1 MAKDWAV
8 KGTNSLPLN
17 IAVVGH
23 TNTGKTSL
31 LRTLGRDRTF
41 GQVDDSPGTTRQ
53 VSSLPVMLE
62 NETALVWFDTPGL
75 EDSVSLR
82 DWVDGIEAA
91 GTRLDG
97 PDRIAR
103 FLSDQLAGREFEQ
116 EQRVLAQVVRSDAML
131 YVVDAR
137 DPVLAKHR
145 DELYLLQCCA
155 RPVLPVLNFVASAQA
170 DPQPWIQVFARHG
183 MHIHLSF
190 DSISPPING
199 EQMMYE
205 TLGQLLSEHRSLL
218 KDLAAQSV
226 SRRRERVTAAIDRL
240 TSSCLEVAAVHC
252 SVKNEPTAIDRAV
265 DAQQQQVRALE
276 QIFVA
281 ELLAVYQFSDQDYL
295 PPTQGWAQGQ
305 WQADLFAQTTL
316 KELGIDIGKGA
327 AVGAVAGAAVDV
339 LSAGLSLGTGT
350 LIGAAAGSAWQGI
363 DRWGKNIKASV
374 LGERELVVSDAVL
387 LGLATRNV
395 RLVAALE
402 QRGHAS
408 YSPVVLADSDEK
420 VEFEH
425 ASFLACCHQVR
436 QQTLKHQVMQFF
448 GASTSTEDTRA
459 DIHRILM
466 LANALKPLTT
476 DGLH

>member
-1 MAKDWAV
+1 MAKGWTV
-8 KGTNSLPLN
+8 NSSNSLPLN

-31 LRTLGRDRTF
+31 LRTLGRDRSF
-41 GQVDDSPGTTRQ
+41 GEVDDAPGTTRQ
-53 VSSLPVMLE
+53 VSSLPVSLQ
-62 NETALVWFDTPGL
+62 NETVLVWFDTPGL

-103 FLSDQLAGREFEQ
+103 FLSDQQAGREFEQ

-131 YVVDAR
+131 YVIDAR
-137 DPVLAKHR
+137 DQVLAKHR

-205 TLGQLLSEHRSLL
+205 TLGQLLSEHRPLL
-218 KDLAAQSV
+218 KDLATQSV

-240 TSSCLEVAAVHC
+240 ASLCLDVAAVH
-252 SVKNEPTAIDRAV
+252 SLVKNEPTAIEQAV
-265 DAQQQQVRALE
+265 DTQQQQVRDLE
-276 QIFVA
+276 QTFVA
-281 ELLAVYQFSDQDYL
+281 ELLGLYQFSDEDYL
-295 PPTQGWAQGQ
+295 PPTQGWARGQ

-316 KELGIDIGKGA
+316 KALGIDLGKGA

-387 LGLATRNV
+387 LALATRNV

-408 YSPVVLADSDEK
+408 HTPVVITDTDAK
-420 VEFEH
+420 AEFEH
-425 ASFLACCHQVR
+425 APFLACCHQVR

-448 GASTSTEDTRA
+448 GAAASTTDAQASL
-459 DIHRILM
+459 HQILLQAQVLEP
-466 LANALKPLTT
+466 LAS

>member
-1 MAKDWAV
+1 MDLNK
-8 KGTNSLPLN
+8 LPLQ

-41 GQVDDSPGTTRQ
+41 GEVDDAPGTTRQ
-53 VSSLPVMLE
+53 VCSLPVTLAGSE
-62 NETALVWFDTPGL
+62 VLVWFDTPGL

-82 DWVDGIEAA
+82 DWVDGIDNSS
-91 GTRLDG
+91 TRLDG

-103 FLSDQLAGREFEQ
+103 FLSDAQAGLEFEQ
-116 EQRVLAQVVRSDAML
+116 EQRVLAQVMRSDAML

-137 DPVLAKHR
+137 DQVLAKHR

-183 MHIHLSF
+183 IHIHLSF

-205 TLGQLLSEHRSLL
+205 TLGQLLGEYKPLL
-218 KDLAAQSV
+218 KDLAQQSLLK
-226 SRRRERVTAAIDRL
+226 RRERVTAAIDL
-240 TSSCLEVAAVHC
+240 LSGLCINVAAIHS
-252 SVKNEPTAIDRAV
+252 SVKNQAAAIEQAI
-265 DAQQQQVRALE
+265 DAQQGQVRELE
-276 QIFVA
+276 QAFVA
-281 ELLAVYQFSDQDYL
+281 ELLSLYQFSDHDYL
-295 PPTQGWAQGQ
+295 AQTVGWDKGQ
-305 WQADLFAQTTL
+305 WQADLFSQRTL
-316 KELGIDIGKGA
+316 KELGVDIGKGA

-387 LGLATRNV
+387 LALATRNV

-408 YSPVVLADSDEK
+408 HVPLVLAPK
-420 VEFEH
+420 ALTPEFEH
-425 ASFLACCHQVR
+425 LALLACCHRVR
-436 QQTLKHQVMQFF
+436 ADTVKHQVMQFF
-448 GASTSTEDTRA
+448 GASASTESAQA
-459 DIHRILM
+459 DVHQILM
-466 LANALKPLTT
+466 QANALEPLTS